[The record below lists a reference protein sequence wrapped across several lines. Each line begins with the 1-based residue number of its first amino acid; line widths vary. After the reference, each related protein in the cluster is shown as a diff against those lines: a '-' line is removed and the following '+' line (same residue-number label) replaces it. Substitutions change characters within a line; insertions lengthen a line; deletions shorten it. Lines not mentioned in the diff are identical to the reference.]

1 MMLSEH
7 DPLDLA
13 GQERTAALTAE
24 EERRQREREQ
34 SDLRFVMG
42 NKQGR
47 RFMWRL
53 LSRAGVFQSSFNTN
67 NAVMAFNEGN
77 RNGGLQQLTE
87 IMETCPE
94 RYTEMLAEQKE
105 AKDKHDNRNADR
117 RNKRP

>member
-1 MMLSEH
+1 MTQQDH

-13 GQERTAALTAE
+13 GQERTAARSAE
-24 EERRQREREQ
+24 EERLQQEREQ
-34 SDLRFVMG
+34 SDLRFVMS

-53 LSRAGVFQSSFNTN
+53 LSRAGVYQSSFNTN

-77 RNGGLQQLTE
+77 RNAGLQQLNE

-105 AKDKHDNRNADR
+105 AKDATRNRSADTRNR
-117 RNKRP
+117 RK